1 MTALGIN
8 MSTRDQDLFY
18 WPKPSFHGKPL
29 DLLDVEDKI
38 DKLEARFIRLSD
50 TYPLPYIE
58 LEEIE
63 DEIKQLEKV
72 KTRIW
77 NEWQQSISELRKQTI
92 TE

>member
-1 MTALGIN
+1 MEKVLDFI
-8 MSTRDQDLFY
+8 STHMEDLFY

-29 DLLDVEDKI
+29 DLLDVEGKI
-38 DKLEARFIRLSD
+38 DELEARFIRLSD
-50 TYPLPYIE
+50 EWPLPYIE

>member
-1 MTALGIN
+1 MNAVLNHI
-8 MSTRDQDLFY
+8 STHMEDKFY

>member
-8 MSTRDQDLFY
+8 MSTRDPDLFY
-18 WPKPSFHGKPL
+18 WSKPSWHGKPVE
-29 DLLDVEDKI
+29 LLEVESKI
-38 DKLEARFIRLSD
+38 ELLEARFIRLSD
-50 TYPLPYIE
+50 EWPLPYVD

-77 NEWQQSISELRKQTI
+77 NEW
-92 TE
+92 

>member
-8 MSTRDQDLFY
+8 MSTRDPDLFY
-18 WPKPSFHGKPL
+18 WPEPSSHGKPL

>member
-1 MTALGIN
+1 MNAVLNHI
-8 MSTRDQDLFY
+8 STHMEDKFY

-38 DKLEARFIRLSD
+38 DKLEARFIRLSV

-63 DEIKQLEKV
+63 DEIEQLEKV

>member
-1 MTALGIN
+1 MNAVLNHI
-8 MSTRDQDLFY
+8 STHMEDRFS

-50 TYPLPYIE
+50 TYPLPYVE

-63 DEIKQLEKV
+63 DEIEQLEKV
-72 KTRIW
+72 KARIW
-77 NEWQQSISELRKQTI
+77 NAWQQSISELRKQTI